1 MKLRTI
7 AVFSLLILVLIF
19 LALLSFEKQ
28 IVEILTDVFPKEP
41 DKTSGYFYDLI
52 SLASLEIFWLAL
64 ILVLTWVI
72 AESPMLLW
80 GFTRI
85 EQGLLRESRFYVGFI
100 LIGFFLTTL
109 FISYFVLD
117 QFPNSSDEYVY
128 LFQAET
134 LSEGKLWVDAHPLE
148 IFFRFN
154 HLAHKNG
161 VCVGRFPPGWPLVL
175 SIALYLG
182 IPAIL
187 VNPALAT
194 ITLFF
199 FYKLAKKL
207 YGNRVALWSMLMLAC
222 TSFFLFNSA
231 SFFSH
236 TVCQLGA
243 LLFIYCMYIFLES
256 EKVKYG
262 MLAGLFLGLI
272 LLSRY
277 YTAILI
283 FVPFFICLIVQHRLR
298 SFKIFWWIG
307 LGVLPCLAFLLWYN
321 YAITG
326 NPIQPVTVWAYES
339 EGLGFVKGHT
349 LLKGIEH
356 IVRRVIMF
364 VYWCSPAILI
374 LYFYFL
380 FQKLKNKAQRFITP
394 EDYLFVI
401 LIIGY
406 LFYYEIGGNQ
416 YGPRFY
422 YEALPFLIVFIVSQI
437 FKHGVNWTKA
447 LFYAAL
453 ICAIVKL
460 PVVAYH
466 EHQVVMERQDVYRQV
481 KQKNIQHAVVLIS
494 SSTSVIR
501 PMPIGDLTRNDK
513 QYQNDVLYARDF
525 EAEKLNVQLMD
536 FYKDRAFY
544 RYVRD
549 PEKPTGEL
557 IRIR

>member
-1 MKLRTI
+1 
-7 AVFSLLILVLIF
+7 
-19 LALLSFEKQ
+19 
-28 IVEILTDVFPKEP
+28 
-41 DKTSGYFYDLI
+41 
-52 SLASLEIFWLAL
+52 
-64 ILVLTWVI
+64 
-72 AESPMLLW
+72 
-80 GFTRI
+80 
-85 EQGLLRESRFYVGFI
+85 
-100 LIGFFLTTL
+100 
-109 FISYFVLD
+109 
-117 QFPNSSDEYVY
+117 
-128 LFQAET
+128 
-134 LSEGKLWVDAHPLE
+134 
-148 IFFRFN
+148 
-154 HLAHKNG
+154 
-161 VCVGRFPPGWPLVL
+161 
-175 SIALYLG
+175 
-182 IPAIL
+182 
-187 VNPALAT
+187 
-194 ITLFF
+194 
-199 FYKLAKKL
+199 
-207 YGNRVALWSMLMLAC
+207 
-222 TSFFLFNSA
+222 
-231 SFFSH
+231 
-236 TVCQLGA
+236 
-243 LLFIYCMYIFLES
+243 
-256 EKVKYG
+256 
-262 MLAGLFLGLI
+262 
-272 LLSRY
+272 
-277 YTAILI
+277 
-283 FVPFFICLIVQHRLR
+283 VQHRLR

-481 KQKNIQHAVVLIS
+481 NQKNIQHAVVLIS

-525 EAEKLNVQLMD
+525 ETEKLNGQLME